1 MKRLIITEEEKRNIL
16 LKHGS
21 KSLINEASN
30 SDVVAIQ
37 TKLGIT
43 ADGVAGPKTVNAI
56 LTKLGG
62 SSTPEAT
69 TTTPT
74 TASTTPTTASTTPVA
89 STTTPTTP
97 VAPTTPTAG
106 TTFSAVPVAGATT
119 EETACGDKKTNKN
132 YRLCKKV
139 FRTNNKG
146 K

>member
-1 MKRLIITEEEKRNIL
+1 MKRLIITEDERRSIL

-21 KSLINEASN
+21 QSLINEAAN
-30 SDVVAIQ
+30 ADVVAIQ
-37 TKLGIT
+37 TKLGVT

-62 SSTPEAT
+62 SATPDVTTVT
-69 TTTPT
+69 TTI
-74 TASTTPTTASTTPVA
+74 ASTTVTTTIASTTV
-89 STTTPTTP
+89 TTTIAAATQ
-97 VAPTTPTAG
+97 
-106 TTFSAVPVAGATT
+106 TTFSAVPIAGATSP
-119 EETACGDKKTNKN
+119 ETACGDKKTNKN